1 MPGMRI
7 VTTEEL
13 TRRLSQLPAPPRVVV
28 SGNSAMPWAGLRAV
42 DEAVPEYTLH
52 ALNAPPGIPEREG
65 VTAETCFVGAG
76 MRRHPRLSY
85 VPSRLSLVP
94 VLLRRTIPADV
105 VVVHCAPPRDGL
117 LSLGIEVNVLPAA
130 IEGCLARGGLVVAV
144 VNDQMPYTYGDAQV
158 PVDDVALAVEVSEPI
173 PAVEAPAPG
182 DDSRR
187 IGELVAARVPDGATL
202 QLGIGAVPDATLAA
216 LTERRDLRVWTEMFS
231 DGVLALERAGVLDR
245 SHPLT
250 TSFLFGSRELYEWA
264 DGNDRIRMLRTE
276 RTNDPG
282 AIARQRLMTSVNT
295 ALEVDLFGQANAS
308 RINRRIHSGFGGQ
321 TDFIVGA
328 MHAPG
333 GQAFIA
339 LRSWHP
345 KADVST
351 IVPLLDEPVTSF
363 QQTAIVT
370 EQGVAE
376 VAGYSQ
382 TAQARH
388 IIRDAAHPSVKEQLL
403 EEAAR
408 VGLA

>member
-1 MPGMRI
+1 MRT
-7 VTTEEL
+7 VTLEEL
-13 TRRLSQLPAPPRVVV
+13 TRRLSQLRGRPRVVA
-28 SGNSAMPWAGLRAV
+28 SGNAAVPWAGLRAV
-42 DEAVPEYTLH
+42 DEALAEYTIH
-52 ALNAPPGIPEREG
+52 VLNAPPGIPDREG

-76 MRRHPRLSY
+76 MRHHPQLAY

-94 VLLRRTIPADV
+94 VLLQRMIPADV
-105 VVVHCAPPRDGL
+105 VLLHCAPPRDGM

-144 VNDQMPYTYGDAQV
+144 INDHMPYTYGDAQV
-158 PVDDVALAVEVSEPI
+158 PVDEVSLAVEVSEPV
-173 PAVEAPAPG
+173 PAVAAPTPG

-231 DGVLALERAGVLDR
+231 DGVLALERGGVMDR

-250 TSFLFGSRELYEWA
+250 TSFLFGSQELYEWA
-264 DGNDRIRMLRTE
+264 DGNERIRMLRTE

-282 AIARQRLMTSVNT
+282 MIARQRLMTSVNT

-328 MHAPG
+328 IHAPG

-345 KADVST
+345 KANVST

-363 QQTAIVT
+363 QQTAVVT

-376 VAGYSQ
+376 VAGYSEK
-382 TAQARH
+382 AQARH
-388 IIRDAAHPSVKEQLL
+388 IIRDAAHPDVRDELWES
-403 EEAAR
+403 AAR
-408 VGLA
+408 LGLA